1 MKATNALA
9 VKTSVFNALAALPG
23 LSTARVSYGLPGR
36 GDPSDTSVIVG
47 HIKYDKSEWK
57 TNRTREETFKIDVL
71 SEVQVLGANAQ
82 DTELAVAALNDVIE
96 DYFASSPTFDLPSL
110 VISDYSPG
118 EIVSWPMDQTKYA
131 AQVHGE
137 LTVTA
142 RF

>member
-1 MKATNALA
+1 MRSTNAIA
-9 VKTSVFNALAALPG
+9 VKTSVFNALQGFSG
-23 LSTARVSYGLPGR
+23 LSGARVSYGLPGR

-47 HIKYDKSEWK
+47 HIKFDDSVWK
-57 TNRTREETFKIDVL
+57 TNRTREEKFRIDVL
-71 SEVQVLGANAQ
+71 SEVQVLGGDAQ
-82 DTELAVAALNDVIE
+82 SSELAVAALNSVIE
-96 DYFASSPTFDLPSL
+96 DYFAGSPTFDMPSL

-118 EIVSWPMDQTKYA
+118 EIVSWPVDQTKYA